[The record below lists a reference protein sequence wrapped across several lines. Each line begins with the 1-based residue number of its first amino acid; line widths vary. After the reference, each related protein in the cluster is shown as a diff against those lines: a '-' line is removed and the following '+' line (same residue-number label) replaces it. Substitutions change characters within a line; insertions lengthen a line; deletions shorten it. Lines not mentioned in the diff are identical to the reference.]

1 MPNARFIEEIAKAA
15 EDIYELHAEITKAKS
30 KL

>member
-15 EDIYELHAEITKAKS
+15 DDLRVLFEAQSNARL
-30 KL
+30 

>member
-15 EDIYELHAEITKAKS
+15 DDLRDLFEAQGKAR
-30 KL
+30 L